1 MHQVAELG
9 SCTLSVIMEKL
20 TGGIMEIIENTVHVH
35 NFLSFVLISWAN
47 RYFQ

>member
-1 MHQVAELG
+1 MYQVSELD

-20 TGGIMEIIENTVHVH
+20 LGGIMEIIENTVRVH
-35 NFLSFVLISWAN
+35 NFLSFALIPWAN